1 MIEIYKNPLLTVDIV
16 IICPDDN
23 IILIKRK
30 KNPYKGFWAI
40 PGGFVEY
47 GEKVEE
53 AALREAY
60 EETGL
65 KVELDHL
72 LGVYSDPDRDP
83 RGHVISICFI
93 AHQIGGK
100 LKADTDASEVSKFK
114 WEELKKIKLAF
125 DHAIILRDAYNFIKN
140 YKK

>member
-1 MIEIYKNPLLTVDIV
+1 MEIYKNPLLTVDIV